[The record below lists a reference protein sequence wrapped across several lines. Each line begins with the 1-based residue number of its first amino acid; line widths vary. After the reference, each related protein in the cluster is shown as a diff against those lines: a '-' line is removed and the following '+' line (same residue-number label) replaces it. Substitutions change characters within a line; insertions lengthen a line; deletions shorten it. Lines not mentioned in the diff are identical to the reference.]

1 MTPEEMTLQMATNL
15 GFVAALDQSGGST
28 PNTLQRYGV
37 EKWHS
42 EEEMFSIIHEM
53 RKRIITSP
61 TFNGS
66 QIIGTILFKKTL
78 ESEVEGQPT
87 AKYLINNRKIVP
99 FLKIDN
105 GLADENNG
113 VRLMKP
119 IPELNDIL
127 ELAIAHGVFGTKMR
141 SIINAANRDGINEN
155 VSQQFD
161 LARRILDKGLVPIV
175 EPEITIGIEDKEQAE
190 ILLLGNLIFQLNEL
204 PRSHKVILKLS
215 LPELPNLYAP
225 LANHSH
231 ILRIVA
237 LSGGYSLKDATT
249 RLSQNRGMIASFSR
263 ALTEGLLHSQS
274 EELFNRTLASN
285 IEQIYDASIGP

>member
-1 MTPEEMTLQMATNL
+1 MTLQMAKNL

-28 PNTLQRYGV
+28 PNTLKRYGV
-37 EKWHS
+37 EEWHS

-61 TFNGS
+61 SFNGS

-78 ESEVEGQPT
+78 ESEIEGQHT

-105 GLADENNG
+105 GLADENND

-119 IPELNDIL
+119 IPELDDIL
-127 ELAIAHGVFGTKMR
+127 ELAIDHGVFGTKMR
-141 SIINAANRDGINEN
+141 SVINAANEDGINEN

-175 EPEITIGIEDKEQAE
+175 EPEITIDIEDKEQAE
-190 ILLLGNLIFQLNEL
+190 ILLLGNLIFHLNVL
-204 PRSHKVILKLS
+204 PRSHRVILKLT
-215 LPELPNLYAP
+215 LPDIPNLYAP
-225 LANHSH
+225 LANHSNV
-231 ILRIVA
+231 LRIVA

-274 EELFNRTLASN
+274 EDLFNRTLASN
-285 IEQIYDASIGP
+285 IEQIYDASIEP